1 MNNKMAINIYLSTMN
16 LKNKL
21 SKQAEQTQNHN
32 YRESFDGSQ
41 MEGEMV
47 GIGEKVKGL
56 RSTNW

>member
-1 MNNKMAINIYLSTMN
+1 MAINIYLLTMN

-21 SKQAEQTQNHN
+21 SKQAKQKQNHN
-32 YRESFDGSQ
+32 YRKSFDGSQ